1 MPPVTDTAS
10 RLSFIEGMFA
20 DGVSVGGMSLPSID
34 TGAYWNQVGALEHT
48 RAEPFPRFV
57 PCNLNART
65 YAFWPRSDYTHVRT
79 YSRTSVRTQTQVTD
93 MWDQSVQ
100 SVSSI
105 ASPAANAQAADEG
118 AFVATTSVY

>member
-1 MPPVTDTAS
+1 
-10 RLSFIEGMFA
+10 
-20 DGVSVGGMSLPSID
+20 
-34 TGAYWNQVGALEHT
+34 
-48 RAEPFPRFV
+48 
-57 PCNLNART
+57 
-65 YAFWPRSDYTHVRT
+65 
-79 YSRTSVRTQTQVTD
+79 